1 MRTRQLLTATMM
13 ASIMATGMLTSC
25 TSDDEPDKDYTLRV
39 LTFEDADYLGTGNYL
54 GNKDWSSLIDN
65 QQYGGNLLYGDMTTT
80 PYKWHDDNNTELCA
94 AIDPKGEGLVYWS
107 GGEAI
112 SNYKD
117 DTYATN
123 EIQYTDQLATPTGG
137 HAGSRN
143 FCVHNGH
150 FDGVSYNEPSGG
162 IWFADG
168 TPRVIDHM
176 YVSLTSYALSVGIV
190 GNAFT
195 PKANDTD
202 WVKLVAIG
210 TDMNGQTHETTI
222 TMCENGK
229 FVTDWVRWDLA
240 ELGEIVRLDFNV
252 TSSMM
257 GQYGLNLPGYFAY
270 DDVAVR
276 FKK

>member
-1 MRTRQLLTATMM
+1 MRAKHLLM
-13 ASIMATGMLTSC
+13 AAMLPAAIFASC
-25 TSDDEPDKDYTLRV
+25 TSDDEPDKDYELRV
-39 LTFEDADYLGTGNYL
+39 LTFEDADYKGAGNYL
-54 GNKDWSSLIDN
+54 GKKDWTSLIDDA
-65 QQYGGNLLYGDMTTT
+65 QYGGKLLYGDMTTT
-80 PYKWHDDNNTELCA
+80 PYKWHDDNNTGLCA

-112 SNYKD
+112 SNYVD
-117 DTYATN
+117 GTYATK
-123 EIQYTDQLATPTGG
+123 EVAYTEQLATPTGG
-137 HAGSRN
+137 HAGSKN
-143 FCVHNGH
+143 FCVHNGN
-150 FDGVSYNEPSGG
+150 FDGVTKFEPAGG

-168 TPRVIDHM
+168 QARVIDHM
-176 YVSLTSYALSVGIV
+176 YVSLTSYALSVGIL

-195 PKANDTD
+195 PKATETD

-210 TDMNGQTHETTI
+210 TDKNGQTHESAI

-229 FVTDWVRWDLA
+229 FETDWVRWDLA
-240 ELGEIVRLDFNV
+240 ELGEVTRLDFNI

-257 GQYGLNLPGYFAY
+257 GEYGLNLPGYFAY